1 MSFSVHSGDQRG
13 LSVPVRPLF
22 QRARWG
28 EGWDHYGGDDADDGD
43 DDDDGDGDHDDD
55 GDDDGGDDDG
65 GDAKHNLPVDDVE
78 ELFHHGNLFEHK
90 LHFPVNILLKQ
101 MNIRKLSITNKYAE
115 SQF

>member
-1 MSFSVHSGDQRG
+1 MVM
-13 LSVPVRPLF
+13 
-22 QRARWG
+22 
-28 EGWDHYGGDDADDGD
+28 
-43 DDDDGDGDHDDD
+43 DDDDGDGD
-55 GDDDGGDDDG
+55 GDDYGDG